1 MKSILRYT
9 AAGLA
14 LATVGFASNASAAT
28 TDNASVT
35 AEILS
40 TLKIVAVTGD
50 TVLNFGEIADAGLT
64 GNSTVVVTPLGVL
77 TCGANLACTG
87 VSASPSFTITGLG
100 SSVVAVSIPA
110 AATLTLPVGTIIPTG
125 FDSDLTVNAFTTD
138 LAANPVTLP
147 AAGSVTFN
155 LGGTLTVSKLQTPG
169 TYTGSVPVSVAYN

>member
-14 LATVGFASNASAAT
+14 LATVGLASNASAAT

-64 GNSTVVVTPLGVL
+64 GNSTVVVTPAGAL

-87 VSASPSFTITGLG
+87 TAASPSFTITGLG
-100 SSVVAVSIPA
+100 GSVVAVTLPTSA
-110 AATLTLPVGTIIPTG
+110 SLTLPVGTIVPSG
-125 FDSDLTVNAFTTD
+125 FDSDLLVNAFTSD

-147 AAGSVTFN
+147 AAGAVTFGM
-155 LGGTLTVSKLQTPG
+155 GGTLTVSPLQTPG
-169 TYTGSVPVSVAYN
+169 TYSGTVAVSVAYN